1 VSLEPIADVFIAR
14 PRRLRLIV
22 GASAIALL
30 LLTAIGWI
38 ALPSSIRELF
48 TLSQR
53 LTLLIILGLIILVI
67 AIIAASSVRADAQGL
82 RVRNGLRTYVV
93 PWSRVHKI
101 LLRRG
106 DPWAFVLLRPEDGR
120 PFEVD
125 LDAEKRMLM
134 GILATEG
141 TAARQAVEELRQRLR
156 RYRSGNAPSGNRH

>member
-1 VSLEPIADVFIAR
+1 VSGEPADEVYVAR
-14 PRRLRLIV
+14 PQRLRLLIGV
-22 GASAIALL
+22 FG
-30 LLTAIGWI
+30 TAVLVLAGLGWY
-38 ALPSSIRELF
+38 ALPAGMRSLF

-53 LTLLIILGLIILVI
+53 LTLLVILALIIFVI
-67 AIIAASSVRADAQGL
+67 GVIAASSVRADGDGL
-82 RVRNGLRTYVV
+82 RLRNGLRTHIV

-125 LDAEKRMLM
+125 LDADKQVLM

-141 TAARQAVEELRQRLR
+141 ASARRAVEELRQRHR
-156 RYRSGNAPSGNRH
+156 RYRAER

>member
-1 VSLEPIADVFIAR
+1 MSLQPIEDVYVAR

-22 GASAIALL
+22 GVFGLALL
-30 LLTAIGWI
+30 LLAGIGWI
-38 ALPSSIRELF
+38 GLPSSIRELF

-53 LTLLIILGLIILVI
+53 LTLLIILGLIILVSG
-67 AIIAASSVRADAQGL
+67 IIAASSVRADSNGL
-82 RVRNGLRTYVV
+82 RLRNGLRTYIV

-141 TAARQAVEELRQRLR
+141 RPARQAVEELRERLR
-156 RYRSGNAPSGNRH
+156 RYRSRSAP

>member
-1 VSLEPIADVFIAR
+1 VSLEPIEDVYTAR

-22 GASAIALL
+22 GGFAIALL
-30 LLTAIGWI
+30 LLAAVGWL

-53 LTLLIILGLIILVI
+53 VTLLVILGLIILVI
-67 AIIAASSVRADAQGL
+67 GIIAASSVRADADGL
-82 RVRNGLRTYVV
+82 RLRNGLRTHVV

-125 LDAEKRMLM
+125 LDAEKQMLM

-141 TAARQAVEELRQRLR
+141 ASARQAVQELRQRLR
-156 RYRSGNAPSGNRH
+156 RYRSSNPP

>member
-1 VSLEPIADVFIAR
+1 VEPEPIEDVYTTR
-14 PRRLRLIV
+14 PRRLRLIIGFFGTV
-22 GASAIALL
+22 LL
-30 LLTAIGWI
+30 LLTAFGWF

-53 LTLLIILGLIILVI
+53 LTLLVILSLIILVI
-67 AIIAASSVRADAQGL
+67 GIIAASYVRADASGL
-82 RVRNGLRTYVV
+82 LLRNGLRTHVV

-120 PFEVD
+120 PFEAD

-141 TAARQAVEELRQRLR
+141 AASRQAVEELRLRLR
-156 RYRSGNAPSGNRH
+156 RYRSGAR

>member
-1 VSLEPIADVFIAR
+1 VPPERSADVYTAR
-14 PRRLRLIV
+14 PRRLRVII
-22 GASAIALL
+22 GAFALALL
-30 LLTAIGWI
+30 LLAAVGWV
-38 ALPSSIRELF
+38 ALPSSIRVLF
-48 TLSQR
+48 SLSQR
-53 LTLLIILGLIILVI
+53 LTLLGILGLIILVSGV
-67 AIIAASSVRADAQGL
+67 IAASSVRADADGL
-82 RVRNGLRTYVV
+82 RLRNGLRTYVV

-141 TAARQAVEELRQRLR
+141 PAARQAVEELRRRLR
-156 RYRSGNAPSGNRH
+156 RYRSGNAP